1 MHIAVSV
8 LKGLALIS
16 TIVWVCFNSTTA
28 LSSSSTV
35 DVQQQLALPDTP
47 PDARLPDGIRP
58 THYQLHLNID
68 PRKSH
73 FSGTADI
80 TIALDGST
88 RFIWM
93 HAKEMDFSSI
103 SIVIA
108 TGEELTLTWQ
118 QASPNGVIKLL
129 APKTIPAGTATLK
142 FNYQAPFNTNLEGL
156 HTVTKGDDSYAYT
169 QFEATAARL
178 AFPSFDEP
186 AFKVSFDIKLT
197 VPAAFSAITNTP
209 QVSEHAA
216 PDKQKT
222 LTFATTKPLPTYL
235 IAFAVGPFDIVEWQ
249 NIAPNAL
256 RKETIPLRGITTRGK
271 GQEIHFAL
279 ERTAAIVHAMEAY
292 FDTPYPYA
300 KLDIIAVPDFSAG
313 AMENAGAITYREQ
326 LILLDGNAPISQQR
340 AFYATHAHELA
351 HQWFG
356 NLVTPVWWDDIWLNE
371 SFATWN
377 SYIILDQLFPGENYR
392 DTLHNRASRVMRID
406 SLASARQ
413 IREPIDRH
421 ESIASA
427 FNGITYQKGGGV
439 LLMFEAFLG
448 RENFRAGIRHYMKIY
463 AFGNTTAED
472 FIDAIATANPQVDPV
487 DLRDSFNSFIE
498 QPGLPVINASMS
510 CDSGKTSF
518 TLKQQRYLPTGSK
531 GESGQHWVI
540 PTCLKT
546 LAGANG
552 IEQCQLLKGR
562 EMTIP
567 ATQSGCTDALMPN
580 ANGTAYYRFSMPEDA
595 WSNLLGSLGQ
605 MTTGEQISIANSL
618 SGELNAGNIT
628 LAQYYDAVDR
638 LSQSSSWRV
647 ATAPRADLTKILDH
661 IARDSELDLLRSN
674 ILRWYGPKFEQLR
687 AMPQRDAD
695 QEQFHAVLFSILALD
710 AQDPQLRSNLVTLAK
725 AYSGMGS
732 DEKIHSDAINPNL
745 RLLALTV
752 AVQDL
757 GTDFSALLWR
767 HFQNADNAQLRQHL
781 LLAMSA
787 SKDSEFSAQMRE
799 RIFSPQLKDNEIYY
813 IFHGQSTTPENLNAL
828 WTWSVSNLQTVLDR
842 IPAWRQGQ
850 FPAMFDD
857 FCSREKAQEVE
868 RAFEDVIDSLEAGP
882 RYLANTVE
890 SIELC
895 AAFVSRHT
903 HSSQAQ

>member
-1 MHIAVSV
+1 MRLAVSV
-8 LKGLALIS
+8 FRALALVS
-16 TIVWVCFNSTTA
+16 TIVWASYYSATA
-28 LSSSSTV
+28 QSSASAADSR
-35 DVQQQLALPDTP
+35 QQLSLPETP

-58 THYQLHLNID
+58 THYQLHLTID

-80 TIALDGST
+80 TITLDGST

-93 HAKEMDFSSI
+93 HAKEMDFSSV
-103 SIVIA
+103 SIVTA
-108 TGEELTLTWQ
+108 TGDELRLQWQ

-129 APKTIPAGTATLK
+129 APETIPAGKATLK
-142 FNYQAPFNTNLEGL
+142 FSYQAPFNTNLDGL
-156 HTVTKGDDSYAYT
+156 YTVTKGEDSYAYT

-186 AFKVSFDIKLT
+186 AFKVPFDIELT
-197 VPAAFSAITNTP
+197 VPAAFAALTNTP
-209 QVSEHAA
+209 QVSERAA
-216 PDKQKT
+216 PDNQKT
-222 LTFATTKPLPTYL
+222 LTFATTRPLPSYL

-249 NIAPNAL
+249 SIAPNTL
-256 RKETIPLRGITTRGK
+256 REKPIPLRGITTRGK

-279 ERTAAIVHAMEAY
+279 ERTAAIVQAMEVY

-326 LILLDGNAPISQQR
+326 LILLDSNAPIRQQR
-340 AFYATHAHELA
+340 SFYATHAHELA

-356 NLVTPVWWDDIWLNE
+356 NLVTPMWWDDIWLNE

-377 SYIILDQLFPGENYR
+377 SYIILDQLFPQENYR

-421 ESIASA
+421 EYIASA

-448 RENFRAGIRHYMKIY
+448 RDNFRAGIRHYMKVY
-463 AFGNTTAED
+463 AFGNTTAEN
-472 FIDAIATANPQVDPV
+472 FIDAIAAANPQVNPA
-487 DLRDSFNSFIE
+487 DLRDAFNNFIE
-498 QPGLPVINASMS
+498 QPGLPVISASMS
-510 CDSGKTSF
+510 CDKGKTNF
-518 TLKQQRYLPTGSK
+518 TLKQQRYLPIGSK

-546 LAGANG
+546 LTGTTSN
-552 IEQCQLLKGR
+552 EQCQILKSN
-562 EMTIP
+562 ELVIP
-567 ATQSGCTDALMPN
+567 ANTDSCVDAIMPN
-580 ANGTAYYRFSMPEDA
+580 ANGTAYYRFSMPGGA
-595 WSNLLGSLGQ
+595 WSNLLDSLEQ
-605 MTTGEQISIANSL
+605 MTSGEQISIANSL
-618 SGELNAGNIT
+618 SGELNAGNIA
-628 LAQYYDAVDR
+628 LAPYYDAVAR

-647 ATAPRADLTKILDH
+647 ATAPRADLIKILDH
-661 IARDSELDLLRSN
+661 VVKGNELDQLRSN
-674 ILRWYGPKFEQLR
+674 ILHWYGPRLEKLR
-687 AMPQRDAD
+687 AMPSRDSA
-695 QEQFHAVLFSILALD
+695 QEQFHAELFSMLALD
-710 AQDPQLRSNLVTLAK
+710 ARDAQLRADLVKLAT
-725 AYSGMGS
+725 AYTGMGS
-732 DEKIHSDAINPNL
+732 DEKIHPDAINPNL

-757 GTDFSALLWR
+757 DTDFSALLWR
-767 HFQNADNAQLRQHL
+767 HFKNADNAQLRQHL
-781 LLAMSA
+781 LLAMSSSSNA
-787 SKDSEFSAQMRE
+787 EFSARMRE
-799 RIFSPQLKDNEIYY
+799 RIHSPELKDNEIYY
-813 IFHGQSTTPENLNAL
+813 IFRGQGADPDNLNAL
-828 WTWSVSNLQTVLDR
+828 WAWSKNNLQTVLNR

-850 FPAMFDD
+850 IPAMFDD

-868 RAFEDVIDSLEAGP
+868 RAFEDIINSLEAGP
-882 RYLANTVE
+882 RYLANSVE

-895 AAFVSRHT
+895 AAFVTRHA
-903 HSSQAQ
+903 HGSQH